1 MPSAFQQTMTS
12 HGFVDSH
19 SHLAD
24 PRLDSDDEVLRRSW
38 LKSAA
43 KIGIQYHLQGG
54 IGPEDWQ
61 KQLALQKVF
70 PEVWPVLGLHP
81 YWVAAHS
88 KQECE
93 AALDQ
98 LAKMQSPSLAIGEMG
113 LDLRP
118 HIAGDSED
126 RQITC
131 FEAQLELAAAAYKPV
146 VLHIV
151 RAFDE
156 AEKILQIWGVPPR
169 SGFVHS
175 FNGTAKQAESCLR
188 LGLLISV
195 GGPLARAQNERLRQA
210 VREIPL
216 ESLLVETDAPD
227 QPGDQFAGGLNPI
240 ESLWGVAQVVGQ
252 IKGHTAEEI
261 LDISS
266 QNLRKLLQLE
276 KP

>member
-1 MPSAFQQTMTS
+1 MQAKDFI
-12 HGFVDSH
+12 DSH

-24 PRLDSDDEVLRRSW
+24 SRLDSVDEHLRKQW
-38 LKSAA
+38 LEAA
-43 KIGIQYHLQGG
+43 ANLGIRQHLQGG
-54 IGPEDWQ
+54 IGPEDWH
-61 KQLALQKVF
+61 KQLRLNKIF

-88 KQECE
+88 DDECE
-93 AALDQ
+93 TALDQ
-98 LAKMQSPSLAIGEMG
+98 LAKMQNQCLAMGEMG

-118 HIAGDSED
+118 HIAGDSEA

-131 FEAQLELAAAAYKPV
+131 FETQLEMAVAAHKPV

-151 RAFDE
+151 RAFEE

-169 SGFVHS
+169 GGFVHS
-175 FNGTAKQAESCLR
+175 FNGTAAQVERYLR
-188 LGLLISV
+188 LNLLISV
-195 GGPLARAQNERLRQA
+195 GGPLARASNERLRQA

-216 ESLLVETDAPD
+216 QSLLIETDAPD
-227 QPGDQFAGGLNPI
+227 QPGDQFQGGLNPS
-240 ESLWGVAQVVGQ
+240 ESLWGVAQAVGV
-252 IKGHTAEEI
+252 IKGHSPEEI

-276 KP
+276 SR